1 VIHASSMSPHPHR
14 IGRRAA
20 TALLLSLTLISAAP
34 AAAVPPP
41 GAANARVI
49 TTWNQIAV
57 NTVTN
62 NGAAASPTSF
72 NYFAFVHLA
81 MYNAVVGITGGYE
94 LYHWDM
100 HAPTGASPEAAAAAA
115 AHRVLSNYFGSNPT
129 VAANLDAQLAA
140 SLALVPDGGAQDK
153 GIGYGVRAADNIIA
167 LRMNDGRNAVVNVP
181 IADGPG
187 DWVPT
192 STAPAAQFASAWL
205 GGVTPLAIQSATQF
219 APGAPPQIAD
229 EKYVTEFNEVKRVGD
244 INAPLTDRSAA
255 ETQTARFFSDA
266 GILPMQGALR
276 ELATRQAMDIVESA
290 RMFAA
295 VDTSIADGAIT
306 VWHAKLQ
313 YMWWRPITAIRM
325 GDNDGND
332 DTDGDLNWTPLINT
346 PPYPD
351 WPSGLC
357 SVVGATTT
365 ALTRLNGMVDL
376 NITSAVANETRYY
389 ATKADIAQSAID
401 ARVWSGIHFR
411 TADEVS
417 MVIGTNVANYVVDNY
432 FQPTD

>member
-1 VIHASSMSPHPHR
+1 MRHASSISAHPHQA
-14 IGRRAA
+14 GRRAA
-20 TALLLSLTLISAAP
+20 TALLLSLTLVSAAP
-34 AAAVPPP
+34 VAAVPPP
-41 GAANARVI
+41 GDADAVVI
-49 TTWNQIAV
+49 TTWNEIAV

-81 MYNAVVGITGGYE
+81 MYNAVVGITGEYE
-94 LYHWDM
+94 LYRWDK

-115 AHRVLSNYFGSNPT
+115 AHRVLSNYFPGA
-129 VAANLDAQLAA
+129 AANLDAQLAS

-153 GIGYGVRAADNIIA
+153 GISYGVRAANNIIA
-167 LRMNDGRNAVVNVP
+167 LRMSDGRNAAVTVP
-181 IADGPG
+181 VADAPG
-187 DWVPT
+187 DWRPT
-192 STAPAAQFASAWL
+192 PPALAPFASAWL
-205 GGVTPLAIQSATQF
+205 GGVTPLALNSATQF
-219 APGAPPQIAD
+219 APGEPPALDSETYFDEYEEVRITGDIDAPP
-229 EKYVTEFNEVKRVGD
+229 E
-244 INAPLTDRSAA
+244 DRSD
-255 ETQTARFFSDA
+255 EMEQTARFFSDA

-276 ELATRQAMDIVESA
+276 EFATRRALDIDDSA

-306 VWHAKLQ
+306 VWHAKFQ
-313 YMWWRPITAIRM
+313 YMWWRPVTAIRM
-325 GDNDGND
+325 GGADLND
-332 DTDGDLNWTPLINT
+332 DTVGDPDWTPLITT

-357 SVVGATTT
+357 SVVGAVST
-365 ALTRLNGMVDL
+365 ALTRLNGDGMLDL
-376 NITSAVANETRYY
+376 NITSVAAGETRHF
-389 ATKADIAQSAID
+389 ATTADIAPLAVD

-417 MVIGTNVANYVVDNY
+417 ITIGTNVANHVLDNY

>member
-1 VIHASSMSPHPHR
+1 MRHASSTTPHPHR
-14 IGRRAA
+14 AGRRAA

-49 TTWNQIAV
+49 TTWNEIAV

-94 LYHWDM
+94 PYHWDK

-115 AHRVLSNYFGSNPT
+115 AHRVLSNYFPAA
-129 VAANLDAQLAA
+129 AANLNAQLDA

-153 GIGYGVRAADNIIA
+153 GISYGVRAANNIIA
-167 LRMNDGRNAVVNVP
+167 LRANDGRNAVVNVP
-181 IADGPG
+181 IADAPG
-187 DWVPT
+187 EWVPT
-192 STAPAAQFASAWL
+192 SSAPTAQFASAWL

-219 APGAPPQIAD
+219 APGGPPLISD
-229 EKYVTEFNEVKRVGD
+229 EKYVTEFNEVKKVGD

-255 ETQTARFFSDA
+255 MTQTARFFSDA

-276 ELATRQAMDIVESA
+276 ELATRRALDIDDSA
-290 RMFAA
+290 RLFAA

-325 GDNDGND
+325 AETDGND
-332 DTDGDLNWTPLINT
+332 DTAGDENWTPLIGT

-357 SVVGATTT
+357 SVVGATST
-365 ALTRLNGMVDL
+365 ALERLNPDGMLDI
-376 NITSAVANETRYY
+376 NIRSNAANETRYF
-389 ATKADIAQSAID
+389 ATKADIAPLAVD

-417 MVIGTNVANYVVDNY
+417 IDIGTSVATYVLDNY

>member
-1 VIHASSMSPHPHR
+1 MRHASSISPHPR
-14 IGRRAA
+14 RTGRRAV
-20 TALLLSLTLISAAP
+20 TALVLGLTLVAAAP
-34 AAAVPPP
+34 VAAVPPP

-49 TTWNQIAV
+49 TTWNAIAV

-94 LYHWDM
+94 PYHWDK

-115 AHRVLSNYFGSNPT
+115 AHRILSNYFPG
-129 VAANLDAQLAA
+129 AADNLNAQLAA

-153 GIGYGVRAADNIIA
+153 GISYGVRAADNIIA

-181 IADGPG
+181 LADGPG

-192 STAPAAQFASAWL
+192 STLPAAQFASAWL
-205 GGVTPLAIQSATQF
+205 GGVTPLAIPSATEF

-229 EKYVTEFNEVKRVGD
+229 DKYVTEFNEVKRVGNV
-244 INAPLTDRSAA
+244 NALPADRDAA
-255 ETQTARFFSDA
+255 MTQTARFFSDA

-276 ELATRQAMDIVESA
+276 ELATRRALNIADSA

-325 GDNDGND
+325 GDDDGND
-332 DTDGDLNWTPLINT
+332 ATDGEPGWTPLINT

-376 NITSAVANETRYY
+376 NISSAAAGETRYY

-417 MVIGTNVANYVVDNY
+417 MVIGTSVANYVLDNY

>member
-1 VIHASSMSPHPHR
+1 M
-14 IGRRAA
+14 
-20 TALLLSLTLISAAP
+20 LLSLTLVSAAP

-41 GAANARVI
+41 GAANAAVI
-49 TTWNQIAV
+49 ATWNAIAV

-81 MYNAVVGITGGYE
+81 MYNAVVGITGEYE
-94 LYHWDM
+94 MYRWDK

-115 AHRVLSNYFGSNPT
+115 AHRVLTNYFPAA
-129 VAANLDAQLAA
+129 AANLDAQLAA

-153 GIGYGVRAADNIIA
+153 GISYGVRAANNIIA

-192 STAPAAQFASAWL
+192 SSAPAAQFGSAWL

-219 APGAPPQIAD
+219 APGAPPQISD

-244 INAPLTDRSAA
+244 INAPPTDRD
-255 ETQTARFFSDA
+255 EFMTRTARFFSDA

-276 ELATRQAMDIVESA
+276 ELATRRALDIDDSA
-290 RMFAA
+290 RLFAA

-325 GDNDGND
+325 GDTDGND
-332 DTDGDLNWTPLINT
+332 DTVGDPNWTPLIGN

-357 SVVGATTT
+357 SVVGATST
-365 ALTRLNGMVDL
+365 ALERLNGVVDL
-376 NITSAVANETRYY
+376 NITSVAANETRYFG
-389 ATKADIAQSAID
+389 TKADIAPLAVS

-417 MVIGTNVANYVVDNY
+417 ITIGTNVANYVVDNY